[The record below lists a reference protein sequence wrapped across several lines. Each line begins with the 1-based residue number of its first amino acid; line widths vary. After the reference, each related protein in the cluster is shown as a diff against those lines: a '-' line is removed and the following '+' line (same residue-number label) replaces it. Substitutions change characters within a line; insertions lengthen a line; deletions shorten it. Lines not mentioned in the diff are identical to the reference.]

1 MGGLGQRGGSL
12 IWMHQLR
19 WIIGGRTM
27 DAPSLLFQDIADY
40 IRISKDT
47 IDLLKGAFGLLPK
60 GAKRDEAEQKIKAA
74 EEALKRADVTLA
86 QKLGYSL
93 CGCTYPPQI
102 MLWREQ
108 QKLTACP
115 NPSCGRTIKDFN
127 RPIEY
132 PPRSYI

>member
-1 MGGLGQRGGSL
+1 MECTN
-12 IWMHQLR
+12 LR
-19 WIIGGRTM
+19 RIIGSRTM
-27 DAPSLLFQDIADY
+27 DAPSLSFQDIADY

-47 IDLLKGAFGLLPK
+47 IDLLKGGFGLLPK

-74 EEALKRADVTLA
+74 EEALKRADATLA

-93 CGCTYPPQI
+93 CRCTYPPQI

-115 NPSCGRTIKDFN
+115 NCGRTIKDFN
-127 RPIEY
+127 GPIEY
-132 PPRSYI
+132 PDNSYM